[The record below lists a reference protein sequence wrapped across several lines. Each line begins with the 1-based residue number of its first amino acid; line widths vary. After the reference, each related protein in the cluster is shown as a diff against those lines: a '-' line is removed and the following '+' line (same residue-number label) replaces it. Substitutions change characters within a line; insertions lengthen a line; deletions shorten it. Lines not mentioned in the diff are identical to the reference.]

1 MSPELI
7 SILVLVVVFVIATTR
22 SVNMGALAFAAAFAV
37 GGLVADLDADGIFAG
52 FPGDLFVVLVGVTYL
67 FAIARANGT
76 TDWLVHAAVRLV
88 RGRVAL
94 IPWVMFALT
103 GALTAIGAVSPAAV
117 AIVAPVALSFAA
129 RYGISPL
136 LMGAMVVHGAQAG
149 GFSPISIYGSIVN
162 GIVEREKLPGN
173 EVVLFLAS
181 LAANLVIAAVVFV
194 VCGGLKLWAR
204 GAVTDSDSAGAD
216 PTPAAG
222 SPAQGAGSPAQ
233 GAGSPAQGAGSPA
246 QGAGSPAPAAGS
258 PAPAAGSPAPAAS
271 NTAPGA
277 GSPAPAAS
285 HAVAAAS
292 SPAPAASNP
301 APAAGSRAAGA
312 ARVGAA
318 APGTAQLRTHP
329 APATPTRSPE
339 ETRLTPAR
347 TATLTSLL
355 ALVVAVL
362 VFDLDAGLTAITLAV
377 LLSTAWPEDS
387 RKATGQIAWPTVLL
401 ICGVLTYVGVL
412 DEMGTITWAGE
423 GVGGIGVPLL
433 AAVLLCYIGAL
444 VSAFASS
451 VGIMGA
457 LIPLAVPFLERGEI
471 GAIGM
476 IAALAVSATVVDVS
490 PFSTNG
496 ALVLAAAPDVDRERF
511 FRQLMVYGGIVVAVV
526 PAAAWLVM
534 VVPGWG

>member
-117 AIVAPVALSFAA
+117 AIVAPIALSFAT

-181 LAANLVIAAVVFV
+181 LAANVVIAAVVYV
-194 VCGGLKLWAR
+194 ACGGLKLWAR
-204 GAVTDSDSAGAD
+204 EDQ
-216 PTPAAG
+216 AAG
-222 SPAQGAGSPAQ
+222 D
-233 GAGSPAQGAGSPA
+233 
-246 QGAGSPAPAAGS
+246 
-258 PAPAAGSPAPAAS
+258 
-271 NTAPGA
+271 
-277 GSPAPAAS
+277 
-285 HAVAAAS
+285 
-292 SPAPAASNP
+292 
-301 APAAGSRAAGA
+301 RAAGA
-312 ARVGAA
+312 ARAGAA
-318 APGTAQLRTHP
+318 APRTAEPRTDP
-329 APATPTRSPE
+329 PSSAPTSTSE
-339 ETRLTPAR
+339 TTRLTPAR
-347 TATLTSLL
+347 TATLASLL

-377 LLSTAWPEDS
+377 VLSTAWPEDS
-387 RKATGQIAWPTVLL
+387 RQATGQIAWPTVLL

-423 GVGGIGVPLL
+423 GVGGIGIPLL
-433 AAVLLCYIGAL
+433 AALLLCYIGAL

-476 IAALAVSATVVDVS
+476 VAALAVSATVVDVS

>member
-1 MSPELI
+1 MSPELV

-22 SVNMGALAFAAAFAV
+22 SVNMGALAFAATFGV
-37 GGLVADLDADGIFAG
+37 GTLVADLDADGIFAG

-117 AIVAPVALSFAA
+117 AIVAPVALSFAT

-136 LMGAMVVHGAQAG
+136 LMGTMVVHGAQAG

-162 GIVEREKLPGN
+162 GIVEREKLPGS
-173 EVVLFLAS
+173 EIGLFLAS
-181 LAANLVIAAVVFV
+181 LVANLVIAGVVFV
-194 VCGGLKLWAR
+194 LFGGRKLWAR
-204 GAVTDSDSAGAD
+204 GAVETTGGGGGGTAGGAGGTAGEGSAGRGEGSAGGAA
-216 PTPAAG
+216 PAAV
-222 SPAQGAGSPAQ
+222 
-233 GAGSPAQGAGSPA
+233 
-246 QGAGSPAPAAGS
+246 PAPAAV
-258 PAPAAGSPAPAAS
+258 AVRAGEDI
-271 NTAPGA
+271 
-277 GSPAPAAS
+277 
-285 HAVAAAS
+285 
-292 SPAPAASNP
+292 
-301 APAAGSRAAGA
+301 
-312 ARVGAA
+312 AA
-318 APGTAQLRTHP
+318 AP
-329 APATPTRSPE
+329 S
-339 ETRLTPAR
+339 RLTPAR
-347 TATLTSLL
+347 ITTLVALV

-362 VFDLDAGLTAITLAV
+362 GFDLDAGLTAVTLAV

-387 RKATGQIAWPTVLL
+387 RRAVTEIAWSTVLL

-412 DEMGTITWAGE
+412 QEMGTITWAGE
-423 GVGGIGVPLL
+423 GVGSIGVPLL

-457 LIPLAVPFLERGEI
+457 LIPLAVPFLAQGEI
-471 GAIGM
+471 GAVGM
-476 IAALAVSATVVDVS
+476 VAALAVSATVVDVS

-496 ALVLAAAPDVDRERF
+496 ALVLAAAPDVDRDRF
-511 FRQLMVYGGIVVAVV
+511 FRQLMLYGGVVVAVV
-526 PAAAWLVM
+526 PAMVWLVL
-534 VVPGWG
+534 VVPNS

>member
-1 MSPELI
+1 MSPELL
-7 SILVLVVVFVIATTR
+7 SVLVLAVVFVIATTR
-22 SVNMGALAFAAAFAV
+22 SVNMGALAFAAAFGV
-37 GGLVADLDADGIFAG
+37 GTLVADLDADGVFAG

-67 FAIARANGT
+67 FALARANGT
-76 TDWLVHAAVRLV
+76 TDWLVHAAVRAV

-117 AIVAPVALSFAA
+117 AIVAPIALSFAS

-162 GIVEREKLPGN
+162 GIVEREKLPGS
-173 EVVLFLAS
+173 EITLFLAS
-181 LAANLVIAAVVFV
+181 LLANLVIAAVVFA
-194 VCGGLKLWAR
+194 VCGGPKLWR
-204 GAVTDSDSAGAD
+204 QGAVVETGTAAAKGDVGTDS
-216 PTPAAG
+216 G
-222 SPAQGAGSPAQ
+222 SGSGAGGSGTG
-233 GAGSPAQGAGSPA
+233 GAG
-246 QGAGSPAPAAGS
+246 
-258 PAPAAGSPAPAAS
+258 
-271 NTAPGA
+271 T
-277 GSPAPAAS
+277 
-285 HAVAAAS
+285 
-292 SPAPAASNP
+292 
-301 APAAGSRAAGA
+301 
-312 ARVGAA
+312 
-318 APGTAQLRTHP
+318 RT
-329 APATPTRSPE
+329 APATTVTRTDAVPAAAVP
-339 ETRLTPAR
+339 LTAPVV
-347 TATLTSLL
+347 ATLVCLV

-362 VFDLDAGLTAITLAV
+362 GFDLDAGLTAITLAV
-377 LLSTAWPEDS
+377 VLSTVWPDDS
-387 RKATGQIAWPTVLL
+387 RRAVTEIAWPTVLL

-433 AAVLLCYIGAL
+433 AAVLLCYIGAI

-457 LIPLAVPFLERGEI
+457 LIPLAVPFLAQGEI
-471 GAIGM
+471 GAVGM
-476 IAALAVSATVVDVS
+476 VAALAVSATVVDVS

-511 FRQLMVYGGIVVAVV
+511 FRQLMAYGGIVVAAV
-526 PAAAWLVM
+526 PAVVWLVM

>member
-7 SILVLVVVFVIATTR
+7 SILVLAVVFVIATTR
-22 SVNMGALAFAAAFAV
+22 SINMGALAFAAAFAV
-37 GGLVADLDADGIFAG
+37 GTLVADLDADGIFAG

-67 FAIARANGT
+67 FAIARSNGT
-76 TDWLVHAAVRLV
+76 TDWLVHASVRLV

-117 AIVAPVALSFAA
+117 AIVAPIALSFAA

-136 LMGAMVVHGAQAG
+136 LMGAMVVHGAQGG

-173 EVVLFLAS
+173 EVTLFLAS
-181 LAANLVIAAVVFV
+181 LIVNLVIAAVVFV
-194 VCGGLKLWAR
+194 ACGGLRLWRQGSVTKVDGGALKGR
-204 GAVTDSDSAGAD
+204 GELRDQPQPTGTGTTTDPGTHPSPSPSPS
-216 PTPAAG
+216 PTTTATATRET
-222 SPAQGAGSPAQ
+222 A
-233 GAGSPAQGAGSPA
+233 
-246 QGAGSPAPAAGS
+246 PAP
-258 PAPAAGSPAPAAS
+258 
-271 NTAPGA
+271 T
-277 GSPAPAAS
+277 
-285 HAVAAAS
+285 S
-292 SPAPAASNP
+292 SLP
-301 APAAGSRAAGA
+301 
-312 ARVGAA
+312 
-318 APGTAQLRTHP
+318 
-329 APATPTRSPE
+329 
-339 ETRLTPAR
+339 LTPPR
-347 TATLTSLL
+347 IATLLSLV

-362 VFDLDAGLTAITLAV
+362 VLDLDAGLTAITLAV
-377 LLSTAWPEDS
+377 VLSAVWPDDS
-387 RKATGQIAWPTVLL
+387 RKAVGEIAWPTVLL

-433 AAVLLCYIGAL
+433 AAVLLCYIGAI

-457 LIPLAVPFLERGEI
+457 LIPLAVPFLAQGEI
-471 GAIGM
+471 GAVGM
-476 IAALAVSATVVDVS
+476 VAALAVSATVVDVS

-526 PAAAWLVM
+526 PAVVWLLM

>member
-22 SVNMGALAFAAAFAV
+22 SVNMGALAFAAAFGV
-37 GGLVADLDADGIFAG
+37 GTLVADLDADGIFAG

-117 AIVAPVALSFAA
+117 AIVAPIALSFAT
-129 RYGISPL
+129 RYSISPL
-136 LMGAMVVHGAQAG
+136 LMGTMVVHGAQAG

-162 GIVEREKLPGN
+162 GIVEREKLPGS
-173 EVVLFLAS
+173 EVGLFLAS
-181 LAANLVIAAVVFV
+181 LVANLLIAAVLFALL
-194 VCGGLKLWAR
+194 GGRKLWAR
-204 GAVTDSDSAGAD
+204 GAVPPEDGGALGKGGTGTGAGTGKGKGTGTGTGTGTSAG
-216 PTPAAG
+216 TG
-222 SPAQGAGSPAQ
+222 GT
-233 GAGSPAQGAGSPA
+233 
-246 QGAGSPAPAAGS
+246 APAAVAVRPDQETG
-258 PAPAAGSPAPAAS
+258 
-271 NTAPGA
+271 GA
-277 GSPAPAAS
+277 E
-285 HAVAAAS
+285 
-292 SPAPAASNP
+292 
-301 APAAGSRAAGA
+301 
-312 ARVGAA
+312 
-318 APGTAQLRTHP
+318 GTGV
-329 APATPTRSPE
+329 
-339 ETRLTPAR
+339 RLTPAR
-347 TATLTSLL
+347 VATLVALV

-362 VFDLDAGLTAITLAV
+362 GFDLDAGLTAVTLAV
-377 LLSTAWPEDS
+377 VLSTAWPDDS
-387 RKATGQIAWPTVLL
+387 RRAVGEIAWSTVLL

-412 DEMGTITWAGE
+412 EEMGTITWAGE

-433 AAVLLCYIGAL
+433 AAVLLCYIGAI

-457 LIPLAVPFLERGEI
+457 LIPLAVPFLAQGEI
-471 GAIGM
+471 GAVGM

-496 ALVLAAAPDVDRERF
+496 ALVLAAAPDVDRDRF
-511 FRQLMVYGGIVVAVV
+511 FRQLMIYGGIVVAAV
-526 PAAAWLVM
+526 PALAWLVL
-534 VVPGWG
+534 VVPGFG

>member
-117 AIVAPVALSFAA
+117 AIVAPIALSFAA

-194 VCGGLKLWAR
+194 VCGGLKLWAQ
-204 GAVTDSDSAGAD
+204 GAVTDSNNGSDSDSDNGD
-216 PTPAAG
+216 
-222 SPAQGAGSPAQ
+222 S
-233 GAGSPAQGAGSPA
+233 
-246 QGAGSPAPAAGS
+246 APAAGGPG
-258 PAPAAGSPAPAAS
+258 PAE
-271 NTAPGA
+271 
-277 GSPAPAAS
+277 
-285 HAVAAAS
+285 
-292 SPAPAASNP
+292 
-301 APAAGSRAAGA
+301 GSRVAGA

-329 APATPTRSPE
+329 APATPTPSPE

-377 LLSTAWPEDS
+377 VLSTAWPEDS

-471 GAIGM
+471 GAVGM

>member
-22 SVNMGALAFAAAFAV
+22 SVNMGALAFAAAFGV

-117 AIVAPVALSFAA
+117 AIVAPIALSFAA

-194 VCGGLKLWAR
+194 LCGGLKL
-204 GAVTDSDSAGAD
+204 GTDSAAG
-216 PTPAAG
+216 TGPAAG
-222 SPAQGAGSPAQ
+222 
-233 GAGSPAQGAGSPA
+233 
-246 QGAGSPAPAAGS
+246 
-258 PAPAAGSPAPAAS
+258 
-271 NTAPGA
+271 
-277 GSPAPAAS
+277 
-285 HAVAAAS
+285 
-292 SPAPAASNP
+292 
-301 APAAGSRAAGA
+301 
-312 ARVGAA
+312 
-318 APGTAQLRTHP
+318 LRTDP
-329 APATPTRSPE
+329 TAT
-339 ETRLTPAR
+339 LTPSTETLTLTPSR
-347 TATLTSLL
+347 TATLTSLV
-355 ALVVAVL
+355 ALVIAVL

-377 LLSTAWPEDS
+377 VLSTAWPEDS
-387 RKATGQIAWPTVLL
+387 RKAVGEIAWPTVLL

-423 GVGGIGVPLL
+423 GVGDIGVPLL

-476 IAALAVSATVVDVS
+476 VAALAVSATVVDVS

-526 PAAAWLVM
+526 PAVAWLVM

>member
-22 SVNMGALAFAAAFAV
+22 SVNMGALAFAAAFGV
-37 GGLVADLDADGIFAG
+37 GTLVADLDADGIFAG

-76 TDWLVHAAVRLV
+76 TDWLVHASVRLV

-117 AIVAPVALSFAA
+117 AIVAPIALSFAT

-136 LMGAMVVHGAQAG
+136 LMGTMVVHGAQAG

-162 GIVEREKLPGN
+162 GIVEREKLPGS
-173 EVVLFLAS
+173 EVGLFFAS
-181 LAANLVIAAVVFV
+181 LVANLLIAAVLFAVL
-194 VCGGLKLWAR
+194 GGRKLWAQ
-204 GAVTDSDSAGAD
+204 GAVPDGGDADGTGGGGGRGDAKTTEGTAGTGSDSGTGTGTASSPG
-216 PTPAAG
+216 PTAVAVRPE
-222 SPAQGAGSPAQ
+222 
-233 GAGSPAQGAGSPA
+233 
-246 QGAGSPAPAAGS
+246 
-258 PAPAAGSPAPAAS
+258 
-271 NTAPGA
+271 PGA
-277 GSPAPAAS
+277 GGGLGGT
-285 HAVAAAS
+285 VL
-292 SPAPAASNP
+292 NP
-301 APAAGSRAAGA
+301 ARI
-312 ARVGAA
+312 
-318 APGTAQLRTHP
+318 
-329 APATPTRSPE
+329 
-339 ETRLTPAR
+339 
-347 TATLTSLL
+347 ATLVALV

-362 VFDLDAGLTAITLAV
+362 GFDLDAGLTAVTLAV
-377 LLSTAWPEDS
+377 VLSTAWPDDS
-387 RKATGQIAWPTVLL
+387 RRAVGEIAWSTVLL

-412 DEMGTITWAGE
+412 EEMGTITWAGE

-433 AAVLLCYIGAL
+433 AAVLLCYIGAI

-457 LIPLAVPFLERGEI
+457 LIPLAVPFLAQGEI
-471 GAIGM
+471 GAVGM
-476 IAALAVSATVVDVS
+476 VAALAVSATVVDVS

-496 ALVLAAAPDVDRERF
+496 ALVLAAAPDVDRDRF

-526 PAAAWLVM
+526 PALVWLVL
-534 VVPGWG
+534 VVPGFG

>member
-1 MSPELI
+1 MSPELV
-7 SILVLVVVFVIATTR
+7 SILVLAVVFVIATTR
-22 SVNMGALAFAAAFAV
+22 SVNMGALAFAAAFGV
-37 GGLVADLDADGIFAG
+37 GTLVADLDADGVFAG

-117 AIVAPVALSFAA
+117 AIVAPIALSFAA
-129 RYGISPL
+129 RYRISPL

-162 GIVEREKLPGN
+162 GIVEREKLPGS
-173 EVVLFLAS
+173 EITLFLAS
-181 LAANLVIAAVVFV
+181 LLVNLVIAAVVFV
-194 VCGGLKLWAR
+194 VCGGLRLWSQ
-204 GAVTDSDSAGAD
+204 GAVTEGENTGNTGSTDGGGGSGATGKGSGGIRTVPA
-216 PTPAAG
+216 PTAVATRPD
-222 SPAQGAGSPAQ
+222 
-233 GAGSPAQGAGSPA
+233 
-246 QGAGSPAPAAGS
+246 APAAV
-258 PAPAAGSPAPAAS
+258 AL
-271 NTAPGA
+271 TAP
-277 GSPAPAAS
+277 
-285 HAVAAAS
+285 VI
-292 SPAPAASNP
+292 
-301 APAAGSRAAGA
+301 
-312 ARVGAA
+312 
-318 APGTAQLRTHP
+318 
-329 APATPTRSPE
+329 
-339 ETRLTPAR
+339 
-347 TATLTSLL
+347 ATLVSLA

-362 VFDLDAGLTAITLAV
+362 GFDLDAGLTAITLAV
-377 LLSTAWPEDS
+377 VLSTAWPDDS
-387 RKATGQIAWPTVLL
+387 RKAVSEIAWPTVLL

-433 AAVLLCYIGAL
+433 AAVLLCYIGAI

-457 LIPLAVPFLERGEI
+457 LIPLAVPFLAQGEI
-471 GAIGM
+471 GAVGM
-476 IAALAVSATVVDVS
+476 VAALAVSATVVDVS

-511 FRQLMVYGGIVVAVV
+511 FRQLMVYGGIVVAAV
-526 PAAAWLVM
+526 PAVVWLVM

>member
-22 SVNMGALAFAAAFAV
+22 SVNMGALAFAAAFGV

-117 AIVAPVALSFAA
+117 AIVAPIALSFAA

-136 LMGAMVVHGAQAG
+136 LMGSMVVHGAQAG
-149 GFSPISIYGSIVN
+149 GFSPISIYGTIVN

-173 EVVLFLAS
+173 ELVLFLAS
-181 LAANLVIAAVVFV
+181 LAANLVIAGVVFV

-204 GAVTDSDSAGAD
+204 GAVDEPGDDGTDGDV
-216 PTPAAG
+216 
-222 SPAQGAGSPAQ
+222 
-233 GAGSPAQGAGSPA
+233 
-246 QGAGSPAPAAGS
+246 
-258 PAPAAGSPAPAAS
+258 
-271 NTAPGA
+271 NAPG
-277 GSPAPAAS
+277 GVS
-285 HAVAAAS
+285 
-292 SPAPAASNP
+292 
-301 APAAGSRAAGA
+301 
-312 ARVGAA
+312 
-318 APGTAQLRTHP
+318 APGT
-329 APATPTRSPE
+329 
-339 ETRLTPAR
+339 TRLTAAR

-355 ALVVAVL
+355 ALVIAVL
-362 VFDLDAGLTAITLAV
+362 VLDLDAGLTAITLAV
-377 LLSTAWPEDS
+377 VLSTLWPEDS
-387 RKATGQIAWPTVLL
+387 RKAVGQIAWPTVLL
-401 ICGVLTYVGVL
+401 ICGVLTYIGVL

-471 GAIGM
+471 GAVGM
-476 IAALAVSATVVDVS
+476 VAALAVSATVVDVS

>member
-7 SILVLVVVFVIATTR
+7 SILVLAVVFVIATTR
-22 SVNMGALAFAAAFAV
+22 SINMGALAFAAAFAV
-37 GGLVADLDADGIFAG
+37 GTLVADLDADGIFAG

-67 FAIARANGT
+67 FAIARSNGT
-76 TDWLVHAAVRLV
+76 TDWLVHASVRLV

-117 AIVAPVALSFAA
+117 AIVAPIALSFAA

-136 LMGAMVVHGAQAG
+136 LMGAMVVHGAQGG

-173 EVVLFLAS
+173 EVTLFLAS
-181 LAANLVIAAVVFV
+181 LIVNLVIAAVVFV
-194 VCGGLKLWAR
+194 ACGGLRLWRQGSVTEADEGALKGR
-204 GAVTDSDSAGAD
+204 GELRDQPQPTGTGTTTDPGTHPSPTTTATATREA
-216 PTPAAG
+216 TPA
-222 SPAQGAGSPAQ
+222 P
-233 GAGSPAQGAGSPA
+233 
-246 QGAGSPAPAAGS
+246 
-258 PAPAAGSPAPAAS
+258 
-271 NTAPGA
+271 T
-277 GSPAPAAS
+277 
-285 HAVAAAS
+285 S
-292 SPAPAASNP
+292 SLP
-301 APAAGSRAAGA
+301 
-312 ARVGAA
+312 
-318 APGTAQLRTHP
+318 
-329 APATPTRSPE
+329 
-339 ETRLTPAR
+339 LTPPR
-347 TATLTSLL
+347 IATLLSLV

-362 VFDLDAGLTAITLAV
+362 VLDLDAGLTAITLAV
-377 LLSTAWPEDS
+377 VLSAIWPDDS
-387 RKATGQIAWPTVLL
+387 RKAVGEIAWPTVLL

-433 AAVLLCYIGAL
+433 AAVLLCYIGAI

-457 LIPLAVPFLERGEI
+457 LIPLAVPFLAQGEI
-471 GAIGM
+471 GAVGM
-476 IAALAVSATVVDVS
+476 VAALAVSATVVDVS

-526 PAAAWLVM
+526 PAVVWLLM